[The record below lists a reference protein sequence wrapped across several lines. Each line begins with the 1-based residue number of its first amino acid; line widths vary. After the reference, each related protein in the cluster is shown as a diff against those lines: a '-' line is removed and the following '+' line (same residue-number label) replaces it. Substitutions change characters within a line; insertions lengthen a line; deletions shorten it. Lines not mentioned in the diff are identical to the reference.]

1 MTDIQKSL
9 VEQFESFGITH
20 SYKGNIRAEASFRM
34 NPVKSFGEE
43 KAGFEQITQGKA
55 RYLDG
60 ERLVS
65 KIKERMEKLEIVGKK
80 SMTAENRVVQS
91 RVSGGR

>member
-1 MTDIQKSL
+1 MTDTQKSL
-9 VEQFESFGITH
+9 VERFESSGITH
-20 SYKGNIRAEASFRM
+20 SYTGNIRAEVPFRK

-43 KAGFEQITQGKA
+43 KAGFDQISQGKA

-65 KIKERMEKLEIVGKK
+65 KIGERMEKLETVD
-80 SMTAENRVVQS
+80 